1 MARVRLLPNGEYEI
15 VNADGLG
22 MKTDG
27 DTIGI
32 GSGTIDKSG
41 TSSGGNSPPSDT
53 MADASWSSRTNM
65 PSGGRSD
72 AGS

>member
-1 MARVRLLPNGEYEI
+1 MARIRLLPSGEFEI

-27 DTIGI
+27 NTFAV
-32 GSGTIDKSG
+32 GSGTIDRGEQPK
-41 TSSGGNSPPSDT
+41 DT
-53 MADASWSSRTNM
+53 EEDEETARWSTRSTMPAD
-65 PSGGRSD
+65 GRSD